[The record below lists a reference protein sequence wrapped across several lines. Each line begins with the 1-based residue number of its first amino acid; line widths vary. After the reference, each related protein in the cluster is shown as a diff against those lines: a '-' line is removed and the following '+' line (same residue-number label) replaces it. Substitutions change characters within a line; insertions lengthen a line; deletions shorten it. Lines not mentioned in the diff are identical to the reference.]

1 MVARRGLVVK
11 ALCYKPTGRGYT
23 VCSEPSYGE
32 VVCGERS
39 TVE

>member
-1 MVARRGLVVK
+1 MVARGGLVVK
-11 ALCYKPTGRGYT
+11 ALRYKLEDRGYT